1 MKDFDI
7 RGADQSDI
15 GGILSIFRTSFEHK
29 YPRLWRLMYQDRY
42 QDSLSD
48 PLHFAVENILNIHL
62 NSQGCRLIVAYDI
75 AQINDDLTFGVMSQS
90 IARSA
95 AAIDLYTTSDLRTF
109 GCLRVLERA
118 RAMGET
124 HLNTSD
130 SRVRLLCTLQD
141 QSLSGQA
148 RCLRYPYMVVN
159 TLLLWPECHRV
170 EALDMTSQLLG
181 YAKTAAERDGLPIW
195 TQIPVNEKAL
205 FLHVGFAVVRTFTL
219 NLNHYKPHGSG
230 RDWGTQ
236 EWVQMVYFS
245 QQRCGRTST
254 NST

>member
-7 RGADQSDI
+7 RRADQSDI
-15 GGILSIFRTSFEHK
+15 GGIISIFRTSFEHK
-29 YPRLWRLMYQDRY
+29 YPRLWRLMYQD
-42 QDSLSD
+42 SHSD
-48 PLHFAVENILNIHL
+48 PLHLAVENILNIHL
-62 NSQGCRLIVAYDI
+62 NSQDCKLIVAYDN
-75 AQINDDLTFGVMSQS
+75 AQIFDDLTFGVMSLS

-95 AAIDLYTTSDLRTF
+95 AARDLYTTSDLRTF

-130 SRVRLLCTLQD
+130 SRVRLLYTLQD

-159 TLLLWPECHRV
+159 ALLLWPECHRV
-170 EALDMTSQLLG
+170 EALDMTGKLLG
-181 YAKTAAERDGLPIW
+181 YAKAAAERDGLPIW

-219 NLNHYKPHGSG
+219 NLNHYKPHGSE

-236 EWVQMVYFS
+236 EWVQMVYFCRE
-245 QQRCGRTST
+245 RCGRTST
-254 NST
+254 DST